1 MHLLRQNFHEF
12 IPAETASVHK
22 CPTAWMKS
30 GTHLKD
36 PFVPMK
42 ADGAP
47 APTHLS
53 DSPALPGH

>member
-1 MHLLRQNFHEF
+1 MNSFQQRQLVYTN
-12 IPAETASVHK
+12 VL
-22 CPTAWMKS
+22 PTAWMKS

-53 DSPALPGH
+53 DSPALPGY